1 MCSTRGD
8 GLPAR
13 RIAPF
18 GYPRLIAWLP
28 LPEAFRRQPAPFVGP
43 AGQGIHR
50 APIIAR
56 SRARPSHPPKAGPGR
71 SSQGWHATIRCHA
84 PRARTLHSCVSFA
97 RLSMYS
103 VSSPTVAGRPPCL
116 PGVGGAT
123 GVRTPNLRRARAALS
138 RLSYGP
144 RRARVAACP
153 PRRGDACRT
162 AARWWVGAPGLEPGA
177 SALSG
182 PRSDRLSYAPPPPR
196 TRGAIEARWGVG
208 GRDASSSSRGRTRC
222 VPAAPVAAAPRRR
235 RPMPGGTAR
244 SGRGCAAARSSP
256 AGLDLVACPHRLFPR
271 GGAGL
276 PRKEVIQPQLPL
288 RLPCYDFVPVT
299 RPALGRCPPRGLAHG
314 LQASPAPVT

>member
-1 MCSTRGD
+1 MCSARGD

-144 RRARVAACP
+144 PVWSTARAPAGRRRH
-153 PRRGDACRT
+153 RCRLLLPG
-162 AARWWVGAPGLEPGA
+162 VGAPGLEPGA

-196 TRGAIEARWGVG
+196 PRAGPSRRGGAWGGATHPRRRAGELAVC
-208 GRDASSSSRGRTRC
+208 RPLPS
-222 VPAAPVAAAPRRR
+222 PPPPVAAGRCRVAPHGPGGGARRR
-235 RPMPGGTAR
+235 VHRLPALTW
-244 SGRGCAAARSSP
+244 SP
-256 AGLDLVACPHRLFPR
+256 ALIACSH
-271 GGAGL
+271 A
-276 PRKEVIQPQLPL
+276 EVQGSLE
-288 RLPCYDFVPVT
+288 R
-299 RPALGRCPPRGLAHG
+299 R
-314 LQASPAPVT
+314 